1 LNGSTQ
7 ELYKQSAAR
16 VKHLED
22 LYTIPSLADVKY
34 EEWSRIRLD
43 RLLVD
48 YLLRMGYTESAKAL
62 AQEKGVKELVDCD
75 AFEQCGKVE
84 QSLRVERRV
93 EPALAW
99 CNENKGT
106 LKKMGNNTFEFELR
120 LQQYIEL
127 ARAGH
132 RTGELKKFNDATAH
146 AKKYL
151 ASHPDPEWKQRAATL
166 LAIPPDDS
174 DGGDEMEVEDPY
186 SVRTHAGSPI
196 VLISQESC

>member
-1 LNGSTQ
+1 VLNSSTQ

-16 VKHLED
+16 VQHLED

-62 AQEKGVKELVDCD
+62 AQEKGVKDLVDCD

-84 QSLRVERRV
+84 RSLRVERKV
-93 EPALAW
+93 DPALGW

-132 RTGELKKFNDATAH
+132 RTGELKKFTDARTH
-146 AKKYL
+146 AAKYL
-151 ASHPDPEWKQRAATL
+151 VSHPDASWKARAATL
-166 LAIPPDDS
+166 LAIPPAPDEDDDD
-174 DGGDEMEVEDPY
+174 DGADEMEIDDPY
-186 SVRTHAGSPI
+186 NVCDQARHAF
-196 VLISQESC
+196 